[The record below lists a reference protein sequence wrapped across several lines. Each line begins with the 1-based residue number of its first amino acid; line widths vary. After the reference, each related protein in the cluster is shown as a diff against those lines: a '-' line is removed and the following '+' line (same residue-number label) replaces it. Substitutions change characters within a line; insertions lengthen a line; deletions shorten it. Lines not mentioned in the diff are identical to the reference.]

1 MASSSSSPSDDKK
14 SRLTA
19 EIMKQYNKDKLYMN
33 VLKQNFQSLEDGI
46 KKRDKLSKQLLQLPP
61 NAVRDLVV
69 LFMVDEDKT
78 DVQQLQTIANI
89 IKTLLPG
96 MYVYHVPI
104 VHNYDNL

>member
-19 EIMKQYNKDKLYMN
+19 EIMKQYNKDALYMD

-46 KKRDKLSKQLLQLPP
+46 KKGRTKQTVATTAP
-61 NAVRDLVV
+61 NVVRDLVV

-78 DVQQLQTIANI
+78 DVQQLQTIANM
-89 IKTLLPG
+89 IKILRLSG